1 MSRTPDYQNQNMVN
15 MLLYDSISTDIL
27 NRLNDKPI
35 LVIVDKN
42 YKPADGLAEHTV
54 AYEAAKQQDAFI
66 KRNHA
71 ELLASDEQYAYYC
84 WYPKKY
90 KLQSN

>member
-1 MSRTPDYQNQNMVN
+1 MSRTPDYQNRNLVN

-35 LVIVDKN
+35 LIIVDKT
-42 YKPADGLAEHTV
+42 YQPADGLAEHTV
-54 AYEAAKQQDAFI
+54 AYLAAKEQDAFI
-66 KRNHA
+66 KRSKA
-71 ELLASDEQYAYYC
+71 QLLASDEQYAYYC

-90 KLQSN
+90 NLQTK